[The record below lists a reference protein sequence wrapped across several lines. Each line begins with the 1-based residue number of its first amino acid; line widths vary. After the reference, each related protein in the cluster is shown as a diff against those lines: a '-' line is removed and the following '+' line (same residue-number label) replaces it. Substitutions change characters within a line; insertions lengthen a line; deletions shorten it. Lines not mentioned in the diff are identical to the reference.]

1 MESFSAKFKWH
12 IRHNLLL
19 FGISADSGKETGAG
33 DNGFIACGGS
43 LVCSKQDA
51 IARSTILMAIKDRK
65 ERCI

>member
-12 IRHNLLL
+12 TRHNLLL
-19 FGISADSGKETGAG
+19 FGISADSGKGTGAG
-33 DNGFIACGGS
+33 DTGFTAGGDG

-51 IARSTILMAIKDRK
+51 IATSTILMAITDRK